1 MNVGVEL
8 AEQMMASFSRTLERS
23 RLSPIQ
29 AMSMMAEVLGDI
41 YRQRYEK
48 PVNGGCDCG
57 WHPDTARDIEVLQKA
72 FTAGCLAAHR
82 QTLQF
87 VPDARRPRVVLIS
100 WACRRAP
107 KARSPRRNASSTR
120 CNVLVVRKRSPRV

>member
-1 MNVGVEL
+1 MPETVDFDCQVCDMNVGVEL

-41 YRQRYEK
+41 YRQ
-48 PVNGGCDCG
+48 VCDAHLNGSCDCG
-57 WHPDTARDIEVLQKA
+57 WRPDTARDIEVLQKA
-72 FTAGCLAAHR
+72 FTAGCLAARR

-87 VPDARRPRVVLIS
+87 MPTVG
-100 WACRRAP
+100 RA
-107 KARSPRRNASSTR
+107 
-120 CNVLVVRKRSPRV
+120 

>member
-1 MNVGVEL
+1 MPETVKSDCQVFDMNVGVEL

-41 YRQRYEK
+41 YRQVCEHL
-48 PVNGGCDCG
+48 NGGCECG
-57 WHPDTARDIEVLQKA
+57 WRPDSAHDIEVLQKA
-72 FTAGCLAAHR
+72 FTGGCLAARR

-87 VPDARRPRVVLIS
+87 MPTVGHA
-100 WACRRAP
+100 
-107 KARSPRRNASSTR
+107 
-120 CNVLVVRKRSPRV
+120 